1 MERQFHDW
9 LREHR
14 SPPVDAAGSNRITN
28 RCEVVTGIGDDGAV
42 IDFAG
47 QRLVITTDAIA
58 EGTHFV
64 RPKSDQGLVRVS
76 VFERIGRKALAVS
89 LSDIAAMGASPVAA
103 TLSFQCPKSLTI
115 DDLKALYNGANQL
128 ATEFG
133 LRIVGGDTNTWNE
146 GLVVSSTVF
155 GDRDRQ
161 LNGWSLDGA
170 KLGDAIF
177 VSGAF
182 GGSIHGRHFDFEP
195 RLRLAGYLANGYQVN
210 SATDV
215 SDSLT
220 SDLMAIARAS
230 KVAMEIDL
238 DAVPISDDVQASDA
252 KSALEHALSD
262 GEDFELIFTVAEE
275 VAAQLEEVNDLP
287 TSITRIGR
295 VQKGPAALYD
305 CKGQLVPIS
314 GYDH

>member
-9 LREHR
+9 LRER
-14 SPPVDAAGSNRITN
+14 QVQFEGSGSERVADSFA
-28 RCEVVTGIGDDGAV
+28 VVTGIGDDGAIV
-42 IDFAG
+42 DFAG
-47 QRLVITTDAIA
+47 QPLVVTTDAIA

-64 RPKSDQGLVRVS
+64 LPELGEGPARVAA
-76 VFERIGRKALAVS
+76 FERVGRKALAVS
-89 LSDIAAMGASPVAA
+89 LSDVAAMGANPIAA
-103 TLSFQCPKSLTI
+103 TLSFQCPKSLAI
-115 DDLKALYNGANQL
+115 EDLKALYNGANQL

-133 LRIVGGDTNTWNE
+133 LRIIGGDTNTWND

-155 GDRDRQ
+155 GTRDRQ
-161 LNGWSLDGA
+161 LTGWTLDGA
-170 KLGDAIF
+170 QLGDAIY
-177 VSGAF
+177 VSGSF

-230 KVAMEIDL
+230 EVAMEIDL
-238 DAVPISDDVQASDA
+238 DAVPISGDVQASDG
-252 KSALEHALSD
+252 KSALEHALGD
-262 GEDFELIFTVAEE
+262 GEDFELIFTVPEE
-275 VAAQLEEVNDLP
+275 VAARLGKANDLP
-287 TSITRIGR
+287 TPITRIGR
-295 VQKGPAALYD
+295 VQEGPAALCD
-305 CKGQLVPIS
+305 CKGQSIPIN